1 MKEYVFSFAG
11 PNGSIEYYH
20 ISATDNKDVI
30 DSVRRVLKLLEEY
43 WRDNDAHLRSHAL

>member
-1 MKEYVFSFAG
+1 MKEYVFSFAR
-11 PNGSIEYYH
+11 PNGSIAYYH